1 VPDLLSLT
9 RDEWR
14 AVAADLGEPAYR
26 GDQIHRWIHVEAAG
40 SWDDMTNL
48 SKAMRARLV
57 EAFPDP
63 FMTPTVVQ
71 SGDKGTTVKALFRLG
86 GDAVAETVLM
96 AYEDRTTVC
105 ISSQAGCGMGCPFC
119 ATGQLGLVRNLQP
132 GEIVG
137 QVLWAAR
144 TLREMDLPETWKR
157 RVSNVVFMGM
167 GEPLANYERVVE
179 AVRRIHDPDGFN
191 LSARAITIS
200 TVGVLPGIRRLA
212 SEKLPV
218 TLALSLHAP
227 DDALRE
233 RLVPLNERY
242 PISELLAECRKF
254 RRAHGR
260 RVSIEYAMI
269 AGVNDSVEQATRLA
283 ELLKGDDFHVNL
295 IPLNPTPGYGSPASP
310 PHQID
315 RFRRILVSSGTNAT
329 VRRNRGT
336 DIGAACG
343 QLGADVL
350 GGAARR

>member
-1 VPDLLSLT
+1 
-9 RDEWR
+9 
-14 AVAADLGEPAYR
+14 
-26 GDQIHRWIHVEAAG
+26 
-40 SWDDMTNL
+40 MTNL
-48 SKAMRARLV
+48 SKSMRTRLT
-57 EAFPDP
+57 ESFPDA
-63 FMTPTVVQ
+63 FMTPAVVQ
-71 SGDKGTTVKALFRLG
+71 TGDRGTTVKALFRLG
-86 GDAVAETVLM
+86 GDAVAEAVLM
-96 AYEDRTTVC
+96 AYEDRATVC

-144 TLREMDLPETWKR
+144 TLRDLDMPDTWKR

-167 GEPLANYERVVE
+167 GEPLANYDRVWT
-179 AVRRIHDPDGFN
+179 AVQRLHDPDGFN

-200 TVGVLPGIRRLA
+200 TVGVLPGIRRLS
-212 SEKLPV
+212 SESLPV

-233 RLVPLNERY
+233 QLVPLNDRY
-242 PISELLAECRKF
+242 PIADLLAECRKF

-269 AGVNDSVEQATRLA
+269 GGVNDSPEQAIRLA

-295 IPLNPTPGYGSPASP
+295 IPLNPTPGYGSPATP
-310 PHQID
+310 PEGID
-315 RFRRILVSSGTNAT
+315 RFRRILVSSGINAT

-336 DIGAACG
+336 DIEAACG

-350 GGAARR
+350 QRGAARR